1 MVQTEIQ
8 KNFSHMNDM
17 QKQAVFCTEGPLLI
31 LAGAGSM
38 DAANMLKP
46 ALARGEIQCIGATTL
61 DEYRKNIEKDGALGV
76 VADRDSMR
84 RLAAGAVSLQRYE
97 PCDTELWNEKYVIF
111 RKKCNL
117 L

>member
-1 MVQTEIQ
+1 MHIRESCFEVSLCFDPLAEGGI
-8 KNFSHMNDM
+8 FSHRMS
-17 QKQAVFCTEGPLLI
+17 AYYRRRPSEAT
-31 LAGAGSM
+31 
-38 DAANMLKP
+38 
-46 ALARGEIQCIGATTL
+46 ALGNVLVQLR
-61 DEYRKNIEKDGALGV
+61 ALGV

-111 RKKCNL
+111 KKKCNL

>member
-1 MVQTEIQ
+1 MQTVASFPIECLHIIGGGSQNDLLNRFTANAIGLPVIAGPSEATALGNVLVQ
-8 KNFSHMNDM
+8 
-17 QKQAVFCTEGPLLI
+17 L
-31 LAGAGSM
+31 
-38 DAANMLKP
+38 
-46 ALARGEIQCIGATTL
+46 R
-61 DEYRKNIEKDGALGV
+61 ALGV

-111 RKKCNL
+111 KKRCNL

>member
-1 MVQTEIQ
+1 MLNRFTANAIGLPVIAGPSEATALGNVLVQ
-8 KNFSHMNDM
+8 
-17 QKQAVFCTEGPLLI
+17 L
-31 LAGAGSM
+31 
-38 DAANMLKP
+38 
-46 ALARGEIQCIGATTL
+46 R
-61 DEYRKNIEKDGALGV
+61 ALGV

-111 RKKCNL
+111 KKKCNL

>member
-1 MVQTEIQ
+1 LGNVLVQ
-8 KNFSHMNDM
+8 
-17 QKQAVFCTEGPLLI
+17 L
-31 LAGAGSM
+31 
-38 DAANMLKP
+38 
-46 ALARGEIQCIGATTL
+46 R
-61 DEYRKNIEKDGALGV
+61 ALGV

-111 RKKCNL
+111 KKKCNL